1 MIEKK
6 YKCRVCKKKIKDF
19 FCDLGSTPLAN
30 SFLKNKNYIKKEK
43 NHPLKVYY
51 CKKCYLPQL
60 PEHIKAENIFSTYD
74 YFSSYSKT
82 WIEHSKNFVNKFLK
96 KYNLDKSKKI
106 CEIASNDG
114 YLLQFF
120 KNKGYDVL
128 GIEPATNVADA
139 AIKKKIPTLKLF
151 FGQKTAKKIK
161 KIFGLQDLIIC
172 NNVYA
177 HVPDILDFTKGL
189 KELISTEGI
198 ITIEFPHFLNL
209 IKKKQFDTI
218 YHEHFS
224 YLSLHST
231 NKILQK
237 FDFVIFKVEKIS
249 THGGS
254 LRIYIKNKMSKKI
267 KIDKSFKSIFDQEK
281 KSNIFKK
288 VTMQKFSSKL
298 EKTKKD
304 FINLLINLKIEKKKV
319 AAYGAAAKGNT
330 FLNYCNIGSSLI
342 DFVVDKNPSK
352 VGKLLPGSH
361 LKIFSAN
368 KLKKFKPDYLV
379 ILPWNI
385 KGEIIKQIKNI
396 GLKTKF
402 ITAIPKIII
411 DK

>member
-6 YKCRVCKKKIKDF
+6 YKCRICKKKIKNF

-30 SFLKNKNYIKKEK
+30 SFLKNKYYIKKEK
-43 NHPLKVYY
+43 NYPLKVYY
-51 CKKCYLPQL
+51 CKNCYLPQL
-60 PEHIKAENIFSTYD
+60 PEHVIAKNIFSRYD

-82 WIEHSKNFVNKFLK
+82 WIEHSKNFVDKFLK
-96 KYNLDKSKKI
+96 KNILDKSKKI

-128 GIEPATNVADA
+128 GVEPAINVADV

-151 FGQKTAKKIK
+151 FGYKTAKKIK
-161 KIFGLQDLIIC
+161 KNFGAQDLIIC

-189 KELISTEGI
+189 KELISKNGI

-209 IKKKQFDTI
+209 VKKKQFDTI

-267 KIDKSFKSIFDQEK
+267 KIDKSFKSIFHEEK
-281 KSNIFKK
+281 KANIFKK
-288 VTMQKFSSKL
+288 EVMQKFSSTLK
-298 EKTKKD
+298 KTKSD
-304 FINLLINLKIEKKKV
+304 FINLLINLKIQKKKV

-342 DFVVDKNPSK
+342 DFVVDKNTSK
-352 VGKLLPGSH
+352 IGKLLPGSH
-361 LKIFSAN
+361 LKIFSVN
-368 KLKKFKPDYLV
+368 KLKEYKPDYLV

-385 KGEIIKQIKNI
+385 KAEIIRQIKDSK
-396 GLKTKF
+396 LKTKF
-402 ITAIPKIII
+402 ITAIPNIII
-411 DK
+411 DN